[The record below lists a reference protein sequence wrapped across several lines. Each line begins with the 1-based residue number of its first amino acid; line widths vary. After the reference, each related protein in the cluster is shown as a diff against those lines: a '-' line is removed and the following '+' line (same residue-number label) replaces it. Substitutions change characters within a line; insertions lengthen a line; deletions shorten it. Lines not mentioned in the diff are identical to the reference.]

1 MCVYNH
7 LKTQIFTFRNCYFIM
22 GKRPRSQTRGQNI
35 DGNNCLRK
43 SFLRIVGICGAI
55 IFLTTIMVYTPALR
69 NGFVNWD
76 DNEYVYENSYI
87 RVLNLHTLSWML
99 TTFYAGNWHPL
110 TWFSHATDYAI
121 WGLNPFG
128 HHLTNIILHGL
139 NTLLVFLL
147 VTQLMLIA
155 KKIPSASLPSLM
167 FLTFTVRSMIV
178 ASVTALLFGVH
189 PLHVESVAWVAERKD
204 LLCAFFFLLTLFS
217 YIFFASTADKKT
229 CQAWFTACMV
239 LATAALM
246 AKPMAVTLPLVML
259 LLDIYPLKRITIS
272 EGTSQNLRVL
282 LEKVPLFLLISIL
295 SIFTILA
302 QHAGGAFE
310 SFERMPL
317 HFRLV
322 NALYSPLF
330 YLAKMLWPI
339 GLVPFYP
346 FSQAIGFFD
355 PTYGISGI
363 LALSITG
370 GCVWLWKRGR
380 ILFLIV
386 WAYYLITLLPVVGIV
401 QVGIQA
407 AADRYTYLPSVSI
420 FLVAGIAVAQLFA
433 VLVRSKNIIIT
444 GGVIVVLIFILFGL
458 LTVKQI
464 KIWQDSETFWKHII
478 KSFPGRM
485 YFAHNNLGVLYSK
498 RGLYDKALE
507 EYEKALAI
515 NPTYAT
521 AHNNLGVLYS
531 MRGLYDKALE
541 EYEKALASNP
551 NFAEAHTNR
560 GNAYF
565 RKGEYDKAL
574 EEYEKALASNPSL
587 AGAYLYLGNTYYKK
601 GMYDEAIA
609 QYKKA
614 LAINSNYVEV
624 HNSLGMAY
632 YKISNYS
639 MAADHLDKALAL
651 GYKVDPKLLE
661 SIKPDQ

>member
-1 MCVYNH
+1 MPGLVHCVH
-7 LKTQIFTFRNCYFIM
+7 
-22 GKRPRSQTRGQNI
+22 G
-35 DGNNCLRK
+35 
-43 SFLRIVGICGAI
+43 
-55 IFLTTIMVYTPALR
+55 
-69 NGFVNWD
+69 
-76 DNEYVYENSYI
+76 
-87 RVLNLHTLSWML
+87 
-99 TTFYAGNWHPL
+99 AGNRCADGK
-110 TWFSHATDYAI
+110 T
-121 WGLNPFG
+121 
-128 HHLTNIILHGL
+128 HGSD
-139 NTLLVFLL
+139 T
-147 VTQLMLIA
+147 
-155 KKIPSASLPSLM
+155 
-167 FLTFTVRSMIV
+167 
-178 ASVTALLFGVH
+178 
-189 PLHVESVAWVAERKD
+189 
-204 LLCAFFFLLTLFS
+204 
-217 YIFFASTADKKT
+217 
-229 CQAWFTACMV
+229 
-239 LATAALM
+239 
-246 AKPMAVTLPLVML
+246 PLVML

-464 KIWQDSETFWKHII
+464 KIWQDSERFGNI
-478 KSFPGRM
+478 SSRVF
-485 YFAHNNLGVLYSK
+485 
-498 RGLYDKALE
+498 LE
-507 EYEKALAI
+507 ECISRTTTWAYCIA
-515 NPTYAT
+515 
-521 AHNNLGVLYS
+521 
-531 MRGLYDKALE
+531 RGDC
-541 EYEKALASNP
+541 
-551 NFAEAHTNR
+551 T
-560 GNAYF
+560 
-565 RKGEYDKAL
+565 
-574 EEYEKALASNPSL
+574 
-587 AGAYLYLGNTYYKK
+587 
-601 GMYDEAIA
+601 
-609 QYKKA
+609 
-614 LAINSNYVEV
+614 
-624 HNSLGMAY
+624 
-632 YKISNYS
+632 
-639 MAADHLDKALAL
+639 
-651 GYKVDPKLLE
+651 
-661 SIKPDQ
+661 IKPLKNMKKH